1 MRHVS
6 VPALFACLSLAALFL
21 SPLSARAD
29 SSNANDPSAASP
41 DAAGPAAD
49 SHPSAE
55 PHCTCPEAARPVR
68 PKFADLVPNRLNER
82 DELAALESIQVALTR
97 MDDGTAFVWKHANG
111 RLSGIVRPTSSFRNA
126 SGAICRH
133 VVVLLTT
140 GFKTRTA
147 EGVACRSANRRWV
160 LEG

>member
-6 VPALFACLSLAALFL
+6 VPALFACFLLSILPLASQSALAGD
-21 SPLSARAD
+21 PGAD
-29 SSNANDPSAASP
+29 DRSAAQP
-41 DAAGPAAD
+41 R
-49 SHPSAE
+49 
-55 PHCTCPEAARPVR
+55 CTCPEAGRPVR
-68 PKFADLVPNRLNER
+68 PKFADLAPRRLDDT
-82 DELAALESIQVALTR
+82 DEIAALESIQVALTR

-111 RLSGIVRPTSSFRNA
+111 RLSGIVRPTASFRNA

-133 VVVLLTT
+133 MVVLLTT

-147 EGVACRSANRRWV
+147 EGVACRGPNRRWV